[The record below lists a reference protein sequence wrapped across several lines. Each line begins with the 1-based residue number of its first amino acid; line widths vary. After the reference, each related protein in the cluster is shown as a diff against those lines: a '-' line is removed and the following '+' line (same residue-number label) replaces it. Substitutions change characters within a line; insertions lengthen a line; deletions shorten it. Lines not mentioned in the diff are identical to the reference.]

1 MDINRK
7 QNGTYLQHC
16 ILTVWAVGD
25 VGVGW
30 GQELLW

>member
-7 QNGTYLQHC
+7 QNGIYLQHS
-16 ILTVWAVGD
+16 ILTMCAVGG